1 MLNRIEEKVIETIRF
16 LAVDAVEKA
25 NSGHPGM
32 PMGAAAMAWTLW
44 SRFLKGSATDPQWVD
59 RDRFVLSAGHGSM
72 LQYALLH
79 LFGYAVTLEDLR
91 QFRQLDSLTPGHPEH
106 GETPG
111 VEATTGPLGQGF
123 ANSVGMAVAERRL
136 AAEFNTAD
144 FDLVNHYTYVLVGDG
159 CLMEG
164 VSQEAA
170 SLAGTLKLGKLI
182 ALYDSNRITID
193 GSTDL
198 AFTEDVGKR
207 FEAYGWEV
215 YRIHEGNDLAGIDAA
230 IQKARLDMTKPSL
243 IIVNTTIAYGSPN
256 KGGHA
261 SAHGMP
267 LGAEEV
273 LLTKKQFGW
282 EDSPPFHVPVEVLD
296 HMTGIIDQREIERFM
311 WEEKFEDYREK
322 YPEKA
327 ARWIQWHDFESPV
340 FEEEGTALW
349 NRFKNPEATRSAG
362 AIAMNALLEQAPNLV
377 GGSADLVGSTKTWLE
392 GKGVFS
398 WENPRGSNI
407 YFGVR
412 EHAMGAILNGMAL
425 HGGLRVF
432 GSTFLTFSDYMK
444 PAIRLSAL
452 MKLPV
457 VYVFTHDSIGLGE
470 DGPTHQPVEHL
481 WMLRGIPNL
490 AVFRPADAKE
500 TAIAWQEIIKRT
512 EGPSALVLSRQ
523 NLPIL
528 EGVTKGAHYGGYILN
543 SEIGDRPRAVLMGT
557 GSEVS
562 VLLEAQG
569 LLREEGIDTRV
580 VSMPCL
586 ESFDSQPE
594 GYRQEILP
602 PGIPRLSLEAG
613 STQGWYKYVLD
624 GKPLGMDTFGASA
637 PAEVLF
643 KRFGFTADRVAEK
656 VRELL
661 SIG

>member
-1 MLNRIEEKVIETIRF
+1 MLDKIEEKVVETIRF
-16 LAVDAVEKA
+16 LAVDAVQKA

-32 PMGAAAMAWTLW
+32 PMGAASMAWTLW
-44 SRFLKGSATDPQWVD
+44 SRFLKGSATDPQWPD

-79 LFGYAVTLEDLR
+79 LFGYAVTLEDIQ
-91 QFRQLDSLTPGHPEH
+91 QFRQFGSCTAGHPEH
-106 GETPG
+106 GETAG

-123 ANSVGMAVAERRL
+123 ANAVGMAMAERRL
-136 AAEFNTAD
+136 AAEFNTPD
-144 FDLVNHYTYVLVGDG
+144 CDLVNHYTYVLVGDG

-170 SLAGTLKLGKLI
+170 SLAGTQKLGKLI

-215 YRIHEGNDLAGIDAA
+215 FHIRDGNDMPAIAGA
-230 IQKARLDMTKPSL
+230 IQKARLDTTRPSL

-261 SAHGMP
+261 SAHGAP
-267 LGAEEV
+267 LGPDEV
-273 LLTKKQFGW
+273 RLTKKLFGW
-282 EDSPPFHVPVEVLD
+282 EDYPPFHVPEAVSD
-296 HMTGIIDQREIERFM
+296 HMKSVIDQREIERFM
-311 WEEKFEDYREK
+311 WEEKFQDYKEK

-327 ARWIQWHDFESPV
+327 EQWLQWFDFQTPALKDD
-340 FEEEGTALW
+340 GQALW
-349 NRFKNPEATRSAG
+349 GRFGKPEATRSAS
-362 AIAMNALLEQAPNLV
+362 AVVMNAVAQQTPNLI
-377 GGSADLVGSTKTWLE
+377 GGSADLVGSTKTWLQ
-392 GKGVFS
+392 GKPVYS
-398 WENPRGSNI
+398 WENPGGSNI

-412 EHAMGAILNGMAL
+412 EHAMAAILNGMAL

-432 GSTFLTFSDYMK
+432 GSTFLTFADYMK
-444 PAIRLSAL
+444 PAIRLSAI

-457 VYVFTHDSIGLGE
+457 IYIFTHDSIGLGE

-500 TAIAWQEIIKRT
+500 TAMVWQVIMART

-523 NLPIL
+523 DLPVL
-528 EGVTKGAHYGGYILN
+528 EGVQKGVRFGGYVLN
-543 SEIGDRPRAVLMGT
+543 SEVGDRPRAVLMGT
-557 GSEVS
+557 GSEVAI
-562 VLLEAQG
+562 LLEAQR
-569 LLREEGIDTRV
+569 LLRDDGVDTRV

-586 ESFDSQPE
+586 ELFDAQPA
-594 GYRQEILP
+594 GYRDEVLP
-602 PGIPRLSLEAG
+602 PQVPRLSLEAG
-613 STQGWYKYVLD
+613 SVQGWYKYVLN
-624 GKPLGMDTFGASA
+624 GRPIGMDHFGASA
-637 PAEVLF
+637 PAEQLYL
-643 KRFGFTADRVAEK
+643 RFGFTAERVVEAVK
-656 VRELL
+656 ELVK
-661 SIG
+661 

>member
-1 MLNRIEEKVIETIRF
+1 MLNRIEEQVIETIRF

-79 LFGYAVTLEDLR
+79 LFGYPVTLEDL
-91 QFRQLDSLTPGHPEH
+91 QNFRQLGSHTPGHPEY

-111 VEATTGPLGQGF
+111 VEVTTGPLGQGF
-123 ANSVGMAVAERRL
+123 ANAVGMAMAERRM
-136 AAEFNTAD
+136 AAAFNTPD
-144 FDLVNHYTYVLVGDG
+144 FDVVNHYTYVLVGDG

-170 SLAGTLKLGKLI
+170 SLAGTMKLGKLI

-198 AFTEDVGKR
+198 AFTENVGNR

-215 YRIHEGNDLAGIDAA
+215 FRIQEGNDIQVIDSA
-230 IQKARLDMTKPSL
+230 IRKARLDMSRPSL

-273 LLTKKQFGW
+273 RLTKKQFGW
-282 EDSPPFHVPVEVLD
+282 ADYPPFHVPQEVTD
-296 HMTGIIDQREIERFM
+296 HMAGIIDQREIERFM

-327 ARWIQWHDFESPV
+327 AQWIQWHDFETPIL
-340 FEEEGTALW
+340 ENDGAALW
-349 NRFKNPEATRSAG
+349 QRFTKPEATRSAS
-362 AIAMNALLEQAPNLV
+362 AMVMNAFLDQVPNLV

-398 WENPRGSNI
+398 WEAPGGSNI

-457 VYVFTHDSIGLGE
+457 IYIFTHDSIGLGE

-500 TAIAWQEIIKRT
+500 TALVWQDILKRT

-523 NLPIL
+523 NLPVL
-528 EGVTKGAHYGGYILN
+528 DGVTKGVHFGGYILN
-543 SEIGDRPRAVLMGT
+543 SEVGERPRAVLIGT

-569 LLREEGIDTRV
+569 ILRQEGIDTRV

-586 ESFDSQPE
+586 ESFDSQPA
-594 GYRQEILP
+594 GYRNEVLP

-624 GKPLGMDTFGASA
+624 GKPLGLDTFGASA
-637 PAEVLF
+637 PAEELF
-643 KRFGFTADRVAEK
+643 KYFGFTADHVAEV
-656 VRELL
+656 VRKQV
-661 SIG
+661 

>member
-1 MLNRIEEKVIETIRF
+1 MLDKIEEKVVETIRF
-16 LAVDAVEKA
+16 LAVDAVQKA

-44 SRFLKGSATDPQWVD
+44 SRFLKGSATDPHWAD

-79 LFGYAVTLEDLR
+79 LFGYAVSLDDIR
-91 QFRQLDSLTPGHPEH
+91 QFRQWGSSTPGHPEH

-123 ANSVGMAVAERRL
+123 ANAVGMAMAERRL
-136 AAEFNTAD
+136 AAEFNTPD
-144 FDLVNHYTYVLVGDG
+144 FDLVNHYTYALVGDG

-182 ALYDSNRITID
+182 ALYDSNSITID

-215 YRIHEGNDLAGIDAA
+215 FRVSEGNDIQALASAL
-230 IQKARLDMTKPSL
+230 QKARLDMTKPSL
-243 IIVNTTIAYGSPN
+243 IIVTTTIAYGSPN

-273 LLTKKQFGW
+273 RLTKKLFGW
-282 EDSPPFHVPVEVLD
+282 EDYPEFYVPEAVSE
-296 HMTGIIDQREIERFM
+296 HMKGIIDQREIERFM
-311 WEEKFEDYREK
+311 WEEKLEDYKEK

-327 ARWIQWHDFESPV
+327 ARWVQWHDFKTPELKD
-340 FEEEGTALW
+340 GGADLW
-349 NRFKNPEATRSAG
+349 SRFTKPEATRSAS
-362 AIAMNALLEQAPNLV
+362 AIVMNAVAEQAPNLI

-392 GKGVFS
+392 GKPVFS
-398 WENPRGSNI
+398 WETPEGSNI

-432 GSTFLTFSDYMK
+432 GSSFLTFADYMK
-444 PAIRLSAL
+444 PAIRLSAI

-457 VYVFTHDSIGLGE
+457 IYIFTHDSIGLGE

-481 WMLRGIPNL
+481 WMLRGIPGV

-500 TAIAWQEIIKRT
+500 TAMVWQEIMART
-512 EGPSALVLSRQ
+512 EGPSVLVLSRQ
-523 NLPIL
+523 NLPVL
-528 EGVTKGAHYGGYILN
+528 EGVHKGVRYGGYVLN
-543 SEIGDRPRAVLMGT
+543 GEVGERPRAVLMGT

-562 VLLEAQG
+562 ILLDAQRI
-569 LLREEGIDTRV
+569 LRQEGIDTRV

-586 ESFDSQPE
+586 EIFDSQPA
-594 GYRQEILP
+594 GYRNEILP

-613 STQGWYKYVLD
+613 SVQGWYKYVLE
-624 GKPLGMDTFGASA
+624 GHPVGMDHFGASA
-637 PAEVLF
+637 PAEELYPH
-643 KRFGFTADRVAEK
+643 FGFTAEKVAEH
-656 VRELL
+656 VRSLL
-661 SIG
+661 

>member
-1 MLNRIEEKVIETIRF
+1 MLNRTEEKAIETIRF

-32 PMGAAAMAWTLW
+32 PMGAATMAWTLW
-44 SRFLKGSATDPQWVD
+44 SRFLKGSATDPQWSD

-79 LFGYAVTLEDLR
+79 LFGYAVSLEDIR
-91 QFRQLDSLTPGHPEH
+91 QFRQLGSLTPGHPEH

-111 VEATTGPLGQGF
+111 VESTTGPLGQGF
-123 ANSVGMAVAERRL
+123 ANAVGMAMAERRL
-136 AAEFNTAD
+136 AAEFNTPD
-144 FDLVNHYTYVLVGDG
+144 FDLVNHYTYALVGDG

-182 ALYDSNRITID
+182 ALYDSNRVTID
-193 GSTDL
+193 GPTDL

-215 YRIHEGNDLAGIDAA
+215 FSVNEGNSVPVIASA
-230 IQKARLDMTKPSL
+230 IQKARLDTTKPSL
-243 IIVNTTIAYGSPN
+243 IIVNTTIGYGSPN
-256 KGGHA
+256 KGGHS
-261 SAHGMP
+261 SAHGAP

-273 LLTKKQFGW
+273 RQTKKLFGW
-282 EDSPPFHVPVEVLD
+282 DDYPDFHVPEEVTEY
-296 HMTGIIDQREIERFM
+296 MKEIIDQREIERFM
-311 WEEKFEDYREK
+311 WEEKFEDYQEK

-327 ARWIQWHDFESPV
+327 EQWTRWHDFESQGSEDTGV
-340 FEEEGTALW
+340 ELW
-349 NRFKNPEATRSAG
+349 SKFKKPEATRSAG
-362 AIAMNALLEQAPNLV
+362 AIVMNSILEQVPNLM

-392 GKGVFS
+392 GKEVFS
-398 WENPRGSNI
+398 WENPRGANI

-457 VYVFTHDSIGLGE
+457 VYIFTHDSIGLGE

-481 WMLRGIPNL
+481 WMLRGIPGL
-490 AVFRPADAKE
+490 SVFRPADAKE
-500 TAIAWQEIIKRT
+500 TAIAWQEAMKRT

-523 NLPIL
+523 NLPVL
-528 EGVTKGAHYGGYILN
+528 EGVNKGAHLGGYILN
-543 SEIGDRPRAVLMGT
+543 REVGERARAILIGT

-562 VLLEAQG
+562 ILLDAQRI
-569 LLREEGIDTRV
+569 LRQEGIDTRV

-586 ESFDSQPE
+586 EIFDSQPE
-594 GYRQEILP
+594 GYRREILP
-602 PGIPRLSLEAG
+602 PDIPRVSLEAG

-624 GKPLGMDTFGASA
+624 GKPLGLDTFGASA
-637 PAEVLF
+637 PAELLF
-643 KRFGFTADRVAEK
+643 KHFGFTAEK
-656 VRELL
+656 VADQVRKLIRE
-661 SIG
+661 

>member
-1 MLNRIEEKVIETIRF
+1 MLNRIEEKAIETIRF

-44 SRFLKGSATDPQWVD
+44 SRFLKGSATDPLWVD

-79 LFGYAVTLEDLR
+79 LFGYAVSIEDIR
-91 QFRQLDSLTPGHPEH
+91 QFRQFGSRTPGHPEH

-111 VEATTGPLGQGF
+111 VETTTGPLGQGF
-123 ANSVGMAVAERRL
+123 GNAVGMAIAERRL
-136 AAEFNTAD
+136 AAEFNMPD
-144 FDLVNHYTYVLVGDG
+144 CDLVNHYTYALVGDG

-193 GSTDL
+193 GGTDL
-198 AFTEDVGKR
+198 SFTEDVGKR

-215 YRIHEGNDLAGIDAA
+215 FKIEEGNSVSAIASALQRARIDT
-230 IQKARLDMTKPSL
+230 TKPSL
-243 IIVNTTIAYGSPN
+243 LIINTTIGYGSPN
-256 KGGHA
+256 KGGRS
-261 SAHGMP
+261 SAHGAP

-273 LLTKKQFGW
+273 RQVKKLFGW
-282 EDSPPFHVPVEVLD
+282 EDCPDFHVPDDVADYMKE
-296 HMTGIIDQREIERFM
+296 IIDQREIERFM
-311 WEEKFEDYREK
+311 WEEKYDDYQEK

-327 ARWIQWHDFESPV
+327 AQWIRWHDFESAD
-340 FEEEGTALW
+340 FQDSGTGLW
-349 NRFKNPEATRSAG
+349 NRFKNTEATRSAG
-362 AIAMNALLEQAPNLV
+362 AIVMNAILETVPNLM

-392 GKGVFS
+392 GKKIFT
-398 WENPRGSNI
+398 WETPEGSNI
-407 YFGVR
+407 HFGVR
-412 EHAMGAILNGMAL
+412 EHAMGSILNGMAL

-457 VYVFTHDSIGLGE
+457 VYVFTHDSIGVGE
-470 DGPTHQPVEHL
+470 DGPTHQPIEHL
-481 WMLRGIPNL
+481 WMLRGIPGL
-490 AVFRPADAKE
+490 SVFRPADAKE
-500 TAIAWQEIIKRT
+500 TAIAWQEAMKRT
-512 EGPSALVLSRQ
+512 DGPSALVLSRQ
-523 NLPIL
+523 NLPVL
-528 EGVTKGAHYGGYILN
+528 EGVNKGARHGGYILN
-543 SEIGDRPRAVLMGT
+543 REVGERAAAVLLGT

-562 VLLEAQG
+562 ILLDAQRI
-569 LLREEGIDTRV
+569 LRQEGIDTRV

-586 ESFDSQPE
+586 EIFDSQPE
-594 GYRQEILP
+594 GYRREILP
-602 PGIPRLSLEAG
+602 PGIPRVSLEAG

-624 GKPLGMDTFGASA
+624 GKPLGLDCFGASA
-637 PAEVLF
+637 PAELLF
-643 KRFGFTADRVAEK
+643 KHFGFTAEHVAAQ
-656 VRELL
+656 VRKLVQK
-661 SIG
+661 